1 MIERTVLEQSVAFLS
16 LFLLVSA
23 IISWLVFAQF
33 SMRPIERKMRAARKD
48 TISKWDG
55 PGWRVM
61 WYAWAIFLPI
71 CGFNNSRDPLL
82 NPVEVKKYASRKDW
96 ILAAWFFISA
106 YGMIISGIAA
116 SYIWRSVG

>member
-1 MIERTVLEQSVAFLS
+1 MIERTFLEALLAVICLS
-16 LFLLVSA
+16 LLVST

-33 SMRPIERKMRAARKD
+33 SMRPIEKKMQASNKD
-48 TISKWDG
+48 KISKWDG

-82 NPVEVKKYASRKDW
+82 DPVEVKRHVGRKDR
-96 ILAAWFFISA
+96 ILAAWFFISIT
-106 YGMIISGIAA
+106 GMVFSGLIT
-116 SYIWRSVG
+116 SYVWQ

>member
-1 MIERTVLEQSVAFLS
+1 MIDRTYSEELLAVVCLS
-16 LFLLVSA
+16 LLVST
-23 IISWLVFAQF
+23 IISWLIFAKF

-48 TISKWDG
+48 KISQWDG

-82 NPVEVKKYASRKDW
+82 DPLEVKKHVSRKDR
-96 ILAAWFFISA
+96 ILAAWFFISIT
-106 YGMIISGIAA
+106 GMVLSGLIV
-116 SYIWRSVG
+116 SYFWQ